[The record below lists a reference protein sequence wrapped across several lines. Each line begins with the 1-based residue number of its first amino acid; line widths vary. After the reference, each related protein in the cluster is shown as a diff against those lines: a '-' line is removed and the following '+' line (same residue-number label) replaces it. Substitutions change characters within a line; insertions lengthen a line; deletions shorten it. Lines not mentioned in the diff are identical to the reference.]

1 MHCRIVG
8 KDDFKG
14 TGLHTITLGSELLP
28 APAPA
33 LVVAWVSLTQS
44 PLTVRIGGAA
54 ILVLVPGRILFLER
68 DWAGAGLN
76 GFPVVEILVVI
87 VIISRVMVVMV
98 ATVPILMVA
107 LVSIEN
113 ILLKDC

>member
-14 TGLHTITLGSELLP
+14 TGLHTLTLGSELLP

-33 LVVAWVSLTQS
+33 LVVAWVTLTQS

-54 ILVLVPGRILFLER
+54 VLVLVPGRKGLGRSLVEWVSCCSNPR
-68 DWAGAGLN
+68 RNSHHQQSYGSNGSDGAYTDGSAG
-76 GFPVVEILVVI
+76 I
-87 VIISRVMVVMV
+87 
-98 ATVPILMVA
+98 
-107 LVSIEN
+107 
-113 ILLKDC
+113 C